1 MALKVNFMGKVVN
14 YLRVVILVL
23 LSNCVCGQK
32 IPSILKVDSNCNTK
46 NSLAYFHA
54 LGSQDSICPLSGLDS
69 FDILLKFEKCI
80 LMEDSISMMSA
91 TSVEID
97 VWLYNF
103 AISNEIFLKK
113 IDSFPN
119 IATHITYYIGN
130 EIENLVQI
138 PFEFKQTSYKFASV
152 YLGSKKISQEEFN
165 YTKSWFIILN
175 K

>member
-1 MALKVNFMGKVVN
+1 VRKVSN
-14 YLRVVILVL
+14 YLRVLILVL
-23 LSNCVCGQK
+23 LSNSACGQK
-32 IPSILKVDSNCNTK
+32 TTSILKEDSNCNTK
-46 NSLAYFHA
+46 NSLAYFHG
-54 LGSQDSICPLSGLDS
+54 LGSQDSMRPLSRLDS

-80 LMEDSISMMSA
+80 LMDDSISMMSA

-97 VWLYNF
+97 AWLYNF
-103 AISNEIFLKK
+103 AISNAIFLKK

-119 IATHITYYIGN
+119 IATHMTYYIGN

-138 PFEFKQTSYKFASV
+138 PFEFKWTSNKFASV
-152 YLGSKKISQEEFN
+152 YLGSKKISQEEFT